1 MAKDFVSFPP
11 KSLVECCNCGCSC
24 SLTTGDSST
33 GLWIRSVKRKYDE
46 FERSGRFYI
55 PGLDILPLAR
65 VGIENECALLRETV
79 SSQQSTIQELCLEL
93 EEERNASSSAA
104 NEAMSMILRLQGEK
118 AEIQMEA
125 RQFKRFAEEKISH
138 DAQEISALEDVL
150 YKREQTIQA
159 LTCEIQSYKHR
170 MMSYGLT
177 EYEAEGMNGNYSR
190 NQSFY
195 SAVDS
200 LGYAYPPLRCNLNE
214 SQAQSE
220 FEDDAVDIEKYPF
233 GDTPRSQDLKNL
245 EYRINQL
252 EGTPRGDQM
261 NADFGTRP
269 VLEKVIVGHSPR
281 RSRHSRRI
289 SADSSSSLPAFGRDL
304 GTDYPFDSPR
314 YGTSF
319 KKLDCVAEELR
330 KSDCASDYDD
340 DMSDRVYTIDSV
352 NPGSQYNNFMDP
364 KVGAKFCDE
373 YVPTPRGSLA
383 YGDAAEP
390 EVKKLYLRLQALEA
404 DRESMRQTIMSMQT
418 DKAQLVLLREI
429 ASQLCKDMR
438 PSKPMPVQKF
448 SAVRTFSFF
457 AVFKWMLSFVFWRKK
472 ARQSKYMF
480 DLTPDNVGLLMLLDK
495 SPRGKLW
502 RCVRSTQIHK

>member
-1 MAKDFVSFPP
+1 MAKDIVSFPS
-11 KSLVECCNCGCSC
+11 KSLEQCCDCGCSC
-24 SLTTGDSST
+24 SMTTDSST
-33 GLWIRSVKRKYDE
+33 GMWIRSVKRKYDE

-79 SSQQSTIQELCLEL
+79 SSQQSTIQDLCMEL

-118 AEIQMEA
+118 AEVQMEA

-138 DAQEISALEDVL
+138 DAQEISSLEEAL

-159 LTCEIQSYKHR
+159 LTCEIQACKHR

-177 EYEAEGMNGNYSR
+177 EYEAEGMKGRYNR
-190 NQSFY
+190 NESFY

-200 LGYAYPPLRCNLNE
+200 PTYAYPPLRCNLNE
-214 SQAQSE
+214 SQGQSE
-220 FEDDAVDIEKYPF
+220 FEDDVDFEKYPF
-233 GDTPRSQDLKNL
+233 GETPRSQDLKNL

-261 NADFGTRP
+261 NGDFGPRP
-269 VLEKVIVGHSPR
+269 VLEKIIVGHSPR
-281 RSRHSRRI
+281 RSKHSKRI
-289 SADSSSSLPAFGRDL
+289 SVDSSSSLPGFGRDL
-304 GTDYPFDSPR
+304 GSDYTYDSPR
-314 YGTSF
+314 FGTSF

-330 KSDCASDYDD
+330 KSDCASDYED

-352 NPGSQYNNFMDP
+352 HPGAPYNNFMEP
-364 KVGAKFCDE
+364 KAAGKFCDE
-373 YVPTPRGSLA
+373 YIPTPRGSLTHA
-383 YGDAAEP
+383 DAGEP

-404 DRESMRQTIMSMQT
+404 DRESMRHTIMSMQT

-429 ASQLCKDMR
+429 AQQLCKDMT
-438 PSKPMPVQKF
+438 PAKPMPVQKL
-448 SAVRTFSFF
+448 SVIRTFSIV
-457 AVFKWMLSFVFWRKK
+457 AVCKK
-472 ARQSKYMF
+472 RER
-480 DLTPDNVGLLMLLDK
+480 PDIEF
-495 SPRGKLW
+495 PLW
-502 RCVRSTQIHK
+502 KFQTY